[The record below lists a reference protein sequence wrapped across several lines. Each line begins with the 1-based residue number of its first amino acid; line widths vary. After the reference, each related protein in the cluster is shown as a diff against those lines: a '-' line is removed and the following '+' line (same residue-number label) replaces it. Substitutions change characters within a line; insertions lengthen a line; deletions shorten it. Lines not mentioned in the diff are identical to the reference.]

1 MYIYFQKKEKKKGEN
16 KEAILYTVNTPAGE
30 KKDVSGPMPDSYS
43 PQYVEAAWYS
53 WWEKEGFFKPE
64 YGVRLSCI
72 THAKEYKF
80 ICCKYLIIQA
90 M

>member
-1 MYIYFQKKEKKKGEN
+1 MKKKEV
-16 KEAILYTVNTPAGE
+16 KETILYTTETPPCA

-64 YGVRLSCI
+64 YGVSLRNILNV
-72 THAKEYKF
+72 KN
-80 ICCKYLIIQA
+80 
-90 M
+90 